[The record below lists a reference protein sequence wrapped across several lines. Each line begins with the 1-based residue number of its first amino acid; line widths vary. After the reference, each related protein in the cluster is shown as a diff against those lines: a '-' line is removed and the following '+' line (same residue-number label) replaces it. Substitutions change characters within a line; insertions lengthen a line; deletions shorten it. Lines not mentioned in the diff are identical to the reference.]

1 MQHVESSR
9 QPAAW
14 GRARSRSRI
23 ERGSHLSRS
32 RRVRASG
39 GDDTGDDGGGD
50 EKFAADHWSLRS
62 TEIRYRGRVRAWDA
76 FALDRAD
83 TALHDRPSPSAEHQ
97 IKLTG
102 LA

>member
-1 MQHVESSR
+1 MHHVESSR
-9 QPAAW
+9 QPGAW
-14 GRARSRSRI
+14 GWARSRSRI
-23 ERGSHLSRS
+23 ERGSQLGRR

-50 EKFAADHWSLRS
+50 EKFAADHLSLRS
-62 TEIRYRGRVRAWDA
+62 TEIATGDA